1 MILTITDI
9 ILLIYTIYNVSKQ
22 NFSKKKQIIIIASI
36 MILPVIPI
44 IIGFLLDLFV
54 ASHSVGWF
62 PILTIYGMVA
72 SIIFQLIIC
81 ISILI
86 YIHRLKSKL

>member
-36 MILPVIPI
+36 MISPVIPI